1 LCPVAGGF
9 PHIVTLKNGSEVLI
23 RRAESEDFR
32 MLFSMFSSLSDD
44 TMFRRFL
51 RSQKTLTEAD
61 AEEMLRL
68 NDKNV
73 TSLIAILQKDHNEQA
88 IGEARYAT
96 DSSGKLAEAAVV
108 IVDAWQN
115 LGLGTAL
122 FSDLLAEA
130 KREGLSKII
139 AYFDVENRSVI
150 RLGQKFG
157 FKLAPK
163 GRKTDYS
170 MMKAEIAVYRWG
182 T

>member
-1 LCPVAGGF
+1 LRRVSSGAF
-9 PHIVTLKNGSEVLI
+9 PHAVTLKNESQVLI
-23 RRAESEDFR
+23 RRTEPEDFR

-51 RSQKTLTEAD
+51 RSQKALTEAD

-73 TSLIAILQKDHNEQA
+73 TSLIATLQMNHEEQA
-88 IGEARYAT
+88 IGEARYVT

-108 IVDAWQN
+108 IADGWQN

-122 FSDLLAEA
+122 FSGLLAEA

-150 RLGQKFG
+150 HVGEKFG

-163 GRKTDYS
+163 EHRTNYS
-170 MMKAEIAVYRWG
+170 MMRAEITV
-182 T
+182 

>member
-1 LCPVAGGF
+1 
-9 PHIVTLKNGSEVLI
+9 
-23 RRAESEDFR
+23 

-51 RSQKTLTEAD
+51 RSQKALTEAD

-68 NDKNV
+68 NDKDV
-73 TSLIAILQKDHNEQA
+73 TSLIAILQKDHKEQA
-88 IGEARYAT
+88 IGEARYVT

-108 IVDAWQN
+108 IADEWQN

-130 KREGLSKII
+130 KREGLSKIT

-150 RLGQKFG
+150 HLGEKFG
-157 FKLAPK
+157 FKLA
-163 GRKTDYS
+163 RKEPRTDYS
-170 MMKAEIAVYRWG
+170 MMRAEIAV
-182 T
+182 

>member
-1 LCPVAGGF
+1 
-9 PHIVTLKNGSEVLI
+9 
-23 RRAESEDFR
+23 
-32 MLFSMFSSLSDD
+32 MLLSMFSSLSDD

-51 RSQKTLTEAD
+51 RSQRALTETD

-88 IGEARYAT
+88 IGEARYVS

-108 IVDAWQN
+108 IADEWQN

-130 KREGLSKII
+130 KKQGLSKIL
-139 AYFDVENRSVI
+139 AYFDVGNKSVI
-150 RLGQKFG
+150 RVGQKFG

-163 GRKTDYS
+163 ELRTDYS
-170 MMKAEIAVYRWG
+170 MLKAEISL
-182 T
+182 